1 MVWIHLGLM
10 NGMKEALL
18 RFPVVIE
25 DLVPCI
31 KLLLLLIKQKNTV
44 IKETSSVA
52 VFFCIPSCLSPNLC
66 YDINI

>member
-44 IKETSSVA
+44 IKETSSMA
-52 VFFCIPSCLSPNLC
+52 VFFCIPSCLNPNLC

>member
-31 KLLLLLIKQKNTV
+31 KLLLLLMNQK
-44 IKETSSVA
+44 IQHLRKPPQWLYFFAYPVA
-52 VFFCIPSCLSPNLC
+52 
-66 YDINI
+66 